1 MNGFNVYRNISKPKG
16 ESDYKAENLYKK
28 LLGAPNKNVDQILFS
43 KTSMD
48 QHNRETYLKA
58 EALFYLR
65 EDIIKKLSSKRIIKI
80 FSNQSDT
87 KEY

>member
-16 ESDYKAENLYKK
+16 ESDYKAENLYKT
-28 LLGAPNKNVDQILFS
+28 LLGAPNKNVDEILFS

-80 FSNQSDT
+80 FSDQSDT